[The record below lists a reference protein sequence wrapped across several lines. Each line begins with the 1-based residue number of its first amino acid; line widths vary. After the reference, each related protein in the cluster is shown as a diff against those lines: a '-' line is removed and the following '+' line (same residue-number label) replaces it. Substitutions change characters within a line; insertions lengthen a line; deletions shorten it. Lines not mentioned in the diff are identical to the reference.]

1 MNKRVI
7 GRVDIVDL
15 PGLGLSDVEAK
26 VDTGA
31 YTSAIHCT
39 RVKLLT
45 DGDVPTLSFHI
56 SRMRGGKRANRRFLT
71 EEFREKIVRNSFG
84 HTEKRFVIRTRIR
97 VFGKVINASFTLSNR
112 TNMRYPILLGR
123 KLLKN
128 RYVVDV
134 SAVYLSYS
142 QKQANRL

>member
-45 DGDVPTLSFHI
+45 DGEVPKLSFHI
-56 SRMRGGKRANRRFLT
+56 SRMKGEKRANRRFLT
-71 EEFREKIVRNSFG
+71 EEFHEKIVRNSFG

-97 VFGKVINASFTLSNR
+97 VFGKVINAIFTLSNR

-123 KLLKN
+123 RLLKN

-134 SAVYLSYS
+134 SAVYLSYN